1 MTQDMRKSPELKWDG
16 KTWSLTLPVENG
28 KVLQAKWDPG
38 RTFVIR
44 IREAGTEQWS
54 FGFETPVPS
63 CTFVDLAPDTEYE
76 FQIRAKTAAGEG
88 TPAYARMRTGPVGAA
103 SNVIPFPRR

>member
-1 MTQDMRKSPELKWDG
+1 MTQATRKSPDIKWDG
-16 KTWSLTLPVENG
+16 KTWSLALPIEHG
-28 KVLQAKWDPG
+28 KVLQATWDPG
-38 RTFVIR
+38 RTYVIR

-63 CTFVDLAPDTEYE
+63 CTFVDLKPDTEYE
-76 FQIRAKTAAGEG
+76 FQIRVKSAAGEG
-88 TPAYARMRTGPVGAA
+88 APACVRMRTTPVGAA